1 MKSIIINLGSVIG
14 SHVKIDQLAYQLE
27 NEIANEQAQIIE
39 TQ

>member
-1 MKSIIINLGSVIG
+1 MRSLIINLGTAIASRVN
-14 SHVKIDQLAYQLE
+14 IDQLAHQLE